1 MSTFES
7 MSNFHIRK
15 EKIKFSYLRNLEGQ
29 ILRGMSN
36 FHIRKE
42 TIFAFKEFGRANFA
56 GNVKFSH

>member
-1 MSTFES
+1 MSTFAS

-42 TIFAFKEFGRANFA
+42 KIFAFKEFGRSNFR
-56 GNVKFSH
+56 